1 MTKCNGQRTFDA
13 QNQCNANEKCVD
25 NINFLFMKWKICM
38 YGKISKNRI
47 INSFHFL
54 PWTTRIKAERTQSD
68 FRNMVKPHFYAQIH
82 LIYLFR
88 KTNFNVVL
96 KNFQNQIFTLM
107 TVSVRLLS
115 VNWVLSHLTNWEPE
129 EEQVKRA
136 RAVVHIRRSVFLL
149 LPGAAAGGI

>member
-1 MTKCNGQRTFDA
+1 MDKGLSTQCERNMCWQYKLFCVWNGKYVW
-13 QNQCNANEKCVD
+13 N
-25 NINFLFMKWKICM
+25 M
-38 YGKISKNRI
+38 YRKISENRI

-96 KNFQNQIFTLM
+96 KIFQNQIFTLM

>member
-1 MTKCNGQRTFDA
+1 M
-13 QNQCNANEKCVD
+13 QCERNMSNVYEMV
-25 NINFLFMKWKICM
+25 NL
-38 YGKISKNRI
+38 YRKISINRI
-47 INSFHFL
+47 NNSFHFL

-82 LIYLFR
+82 LIIFFEKR
-88 KTNFNVVL
+88 ISTWFWKFSKIKFSHFVL
-96 KNFQNQIFTLM
+96 
-107 TVSVRLLS
+107 VRLLS

>member
-1 MTKCNGQRTFDA
+1 MTKCNGQRTFVA
-13 QNQCNANEKCVD
+13 RNQCNANEICSD
-25 NINFLFMKWKICM
+25 NIKFSVYEMVNM
-38 YGKISKNRI
+38 YRKISKNRI
-47 INSFHFL
+47 INCFHFL
-54 PWTTRIKAERTQSD
+54 PWTTRINAETTQSD

-82 LIYLFR
+82 LIIFFEKR
-88 KTNFNVVL
+88 ISTWFWKFSKIKFSHFVL
-96 KNFQNQIFTLM
+96 
-107 TVSVRLLS
+107 VRLLS